1 VRRGRNGRA
10 VPPHQEE
17 YPAVSELERLE
28 RRLERERRARKAA
41 ETIAEE
47 KTRESY
53 ETNVRLQR
61 LNDRLE
67 ELVWQRTAELTAARD
82 AAMQASRAKSA
93 FLANMSHELRTPL
106 NAIIGFT
113 RLVMR
118 RSKDV
123 LPPKQYEN
131 LEKILISGEHLLSL
145 INAVLDLSK
154 IEAGRV
160 EVRPVEFA
168 LEPLVDLC
176 LRTVEPMLKGDRVIL
191 TKEVEPGLPTLV
203 QDHEKVRQILTNL
216 LGNAAKFTEAG
227 SITLRA
233 CCDGEEVVV
242 EVADTGIG
250 IPEQARELIFEEFRQ
265 VDSGSTRQHGGT
277 GLGLAISRR
286 LARLMGGDITVE
298 SALGTGST
306 FALRL
311 PLRHCTVP
319 LPLSGPAE
327 PVIGH
332 GAGEEPPTGDRESEP
347 QEAASRDSRAV
358 LVIDDDP
365 NVIELLRENLAEAGY
380 WVVGARDGEEGV
392 GKAREIRPQSIVLD
406 IIMPR
411 KDGWQVLHELKAD
424 PSTRDIP
431 IILLSVVD
439 QKNLGYRLGA
449 ADYLIKP
456 FERETLLTALSRTA
470 GHCGRLLV
478 VDDDPNVADMVRQ
491 LLEGESCTIDVAR
504 DGREALR
511 AIAERPPDA
520 VLLDL
525 LMPGLDGFA
534 VLEQLQ
540 ADPGRRDIPVIVLT
554 AKELTREE
562 SALLER
568 RTLAVVEKRGLERNA
583 LLQEVRRAL
592 SAVRQPEPEK
602 RL

>member
-1 VRRGRNGRA
+1 MRRGRNGRA

-168 LEPLVDLC
+168 LEPLLDLC
-176 LRTVEPMLKGDRVIL
+176 LRTVEPMLRGDRVIL

-227 SITLRA
+227 SIAVHARRQ
-233 CCDGEEVVV
+233 DGEVVV
-242 EVADTGIG
+242 EVSDTGIG

-298 SALGTGST
+298 SALGQ
-306 FALRL
+306 A
-311 PLRHCTVP
+311 RH
-319 LPLSGPAE
+319 
-327 PVIGH
+327 
-332 GAGEEPPTGDRESEP
+332 
-347 QEAASRDSRAV
+347 SRY
-358 LVIDDDP
+358 
-365 NVIELLRENLAEAGY
+365 GC
-380 WVVGARDGEEGV
+380 
-392 GKAREIRPQSIVLD
+392 
-406 IIMPR
+406 
-411 KDGWQVLHELKAD
+411 H
-424 PSTRDIP
+424 
-431 IILLSVVD
+431 
-439 QKNLGYRLGA
+439 
-449 ADYLIKP
+449 
-456 FERETLLTALSRTA
+456 
-470 GHCGRLLV
+470 
-478 VDDDPNVADMVRQ
+478 
-491 LLEGESCTIDVAR
+491 
-504 DGREALR
+504 
-511 AIAERPPDA
+511 
-520 VLLDL
+520 
-525 LMPGLDGFA
+525 
-534 VLEQLQ
+534 
-540 ADPGRRDIPVIVLT
+540 
-554 AKELTREE
+554 
-562 SALLER
+562 
-568 RTLAVVEKRGLERNA
+568 
-583 LLQEVRRAL
+583 
-592 SAVRQPEPEK
+592 
-602 RL
+602 